1 MLLNFSLYN
10 RSHREHTANK
20 ATNTGANDNSQ
31 HCWPTMLGVQF
42 SPPPSCALR
51 KMPRYL
57 PERKKRFPS
66 WAGAEK
72 IRSEF
77 EFRRENGIFVAT
89 GPGPCSQ
96 IEMTSLDFVF

>member
-31 HCWPTMLGVQF
+31 QCWELNF
-42 SPPPSCALR
+42 LLPPPCALR
-51 KMPRYL
+51 KMPHYL

-72 IRSEF
+72 IRSDLNFGEKTAF
-77 EFRRENGIFVAT
+77 LLRLVQDPAAR
-89 GPGPCSQ
+89 
-96 IEMTSLDFVF
+96 

>member
-31 HCWPTMLGVQF
+31 QCWELNFLLP
-42 SPPPSCALR
+42 SSCALR

-77 EFRRENGIFVAT
+77 EFRRKNGIFVAT

>member
-10 RSHREHTANK
+10 RSHRENTANK

-31 HCWPTMLGVQF
+31 QCWELNFLLP
-42 SPPPSCALR
+42 SSCALR

-57 PERKKRFPS
+57 PERKKRFLS

-77 EFRRENGIFVAT
+77 EFRRKNGIFVAT
-89 GPGPCSQ
+89 GPGPYSQ